1 MRTIH
6 KFALAS
12 EGHVAASA
20 DAQIRRVG
28 EQNGTLFA
36 WIEVDPYKDIR
47 SYRYRVVGTG
57 HDIPEY
63 LLYVDTVIMTSGF
76 VWHVF
81 FDPEAQS
88 ADEA

>member
-1 MRTIH
+1 MRTIY

-12 EGHVAASA
+12 SGHVEASA
-20 DAQIRRVG
+20 DAQIRHIG

-36 WIEVDPYKDIR
+36 WIEVDPSKDIR

-57 HDIPEY
+57 HDIPED
-63 LLYVDTVIMTSGF
+63 LPYVDTVNMPSGF

-88 ADEA
+88 AADA